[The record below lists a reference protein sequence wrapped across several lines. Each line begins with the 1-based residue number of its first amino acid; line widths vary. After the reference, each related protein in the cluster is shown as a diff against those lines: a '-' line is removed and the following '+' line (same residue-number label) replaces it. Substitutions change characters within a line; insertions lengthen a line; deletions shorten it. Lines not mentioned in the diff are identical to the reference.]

1 MMLYLLLYQMIL
13 VFLLLYFLFYPKET
27 FINTSFKSLNY
38 MIYSL
43 LSRLREL
50 ALLQYSIYE
59 RIHILFDP
67 IRMNMKVL
75 VAREHS

>member
-1 MMLYLLLYQMIL
+1 
-13 VFLLLYFLFYPKET
+13 
-27 FINTSFKSLNY
+27 

-43 LSRLREL
+43 LSRIKEL
-50 ALLQYSIYE
+50 ALLKYSIYE